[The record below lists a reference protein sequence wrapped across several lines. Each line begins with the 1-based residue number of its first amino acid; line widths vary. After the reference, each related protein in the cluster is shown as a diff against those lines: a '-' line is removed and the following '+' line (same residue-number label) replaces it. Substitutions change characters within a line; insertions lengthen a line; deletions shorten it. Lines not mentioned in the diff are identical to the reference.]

1 MSDSLKKFQSLLREL
16 FQFDRADL
24 EFGIYRI
31 MNYKK
36 DVIEKFIAED
46 LPKTITATL
55 KEGTLS
61 EQAHLAEEISA
72 VLEKIQENLGSDA
85 VDGDGNL
92 SATYHDTAIGKRYLQ
107 LVARNRGA
115 RNTAAIK
122 TSVFNHL
129 FSFFNRYYQEGD
141 FISKQRYSRKQRYAI
156 PYNGEEVYLHWANH
170 DQYYIKTTEHFNHY
184 TFQVPNITVH
194 FRLQAAELEQND
206 VKGDKKFFLSTTR
219 DIVWNRKKKELTIP
233 FEFRPLDEQGKNSRS
248 ALRQDQIND
257 QALEEILGK
266 VSVQEARTALM
277 GEHHQDADGKSISAL
292 EHHLRQYTRRNT
304 SDFFIHKDLKGFLSR
319 ELDFYLKNEMLN
331 LEEMERAGEDLVE
344 GWFQE
349 ARAIK
354 AVGNQ
359 IIDLLHQ
366 IESFQK
372 MLWEKRKFVTDTQY
386 CVTMRDINA
395 NFYPD
400 IAACESQWDEWK
412 ELLHID
418 EKEANLFNP
427 RKGVKQKRILFL
439 KQHPTL
445 VLDTK
450 HFPPKFTDQ
459 LLESF
464 DNLDEICD
472 GLLVKSENF
481 QALNFLSSQYD
492 QKINSVYIDPPYNTD
507 MSPILYK
514 NDYKHSTWLT
524 LIKQGIQ
531 LASTCMK
538 ESGVLCVAIDD
549 EEAYNLKALL
559 DSILGANSYAG
570 TIAVR
575 SNPGGR
581 DINTHLA
588 ICHDYCLL
596 YCKSKHKEMLLPREG
611 GVSIYEGQ
619 FRRTGGLSTPA
630 ERPNSEF
637 AFYYDPTNLNI
648 LGVGGVRVSEY
659 PSEYIPSVIHVWDE
673 NADKPSSI
681 EPKDFHEKFPIH
693 NSLLPTFKDGSRGVW
708 RWSDREKILSAIQ
721 KGSVF
726 IKKNQ
731 RGNIAVKIKG
741 ETQETYKPKT
751 IWEDKKYS
759 ATQHGTNLLKDIL
772 GTRGGFSYPKSVHT
786 VQDTIESTTYG
797 SGDAWILDYF
807 SGSGT
812 TGHAVINLNRAGN
825 GKNWRKFILVEM
837 GNHFDTVI
845 LPRLKKIIFTPE
857 WKDGLPDREPT
868 QGEIRRSPRLL
879 KYIRLESYEDTL
891 NSIDFDETT
900 TQRALELDEYLL
912 RYMLRWETKHS
923 DTLLNVEKLANPF
936 DYKLRAGNRLQEVVA
951 DIPETF
957 NYLLGLNVCTRKSL
971 YDGDRRYLVYRGK
984 TPDGRNTVVIWR
996 NTDGW
1001 KKSDLEKDKKFIAK
1015 HKLTDDANQ
1024 VFVNGDSLI
1033 REATSLDPLF
1043 KARMFAEVAA

>member
-1 MSDSLKKFQSLLREL
+1 MNDSLKKFQDLLREL
-16 FQFDRADL
+16 FQFDCADL
-24 EFGIYRI
+24 DFGIYRI
-31 MNYKK
+31 MNHKR
-36 DVIEKFIAED
+36 DVVEKFIAED
-46 LPKTITATL
+46 IPKSVSATL
-55 KEGTLS
+55 EKGVLA
-61 EQAHLAEEISA
+61 EQAHLAEEIKV
-72 VLEKIQENLGSDA
+72 VLEKIRDNLGQDA

-92 SATYHDTAIGKRYLQ
+92 VAAYRNSAIGKQYLE
-107 LVARNRGA
+107 LMDRNRGA
-115 RNTAAIK
+115 RNSEAVE
-122 TSVFNHL
+122 TSIFNHL
-129 FSFFNRYYQEGD
+129 FTFFSRYYQEGD

-156 PYNGEEVYLHWANH
+156 PYNGEEVHLYWANH
-170 DQYYIKTTEHFNHY
+170 DQYYIKTTEHFDHY
-184 TFQVPNITVH
+184 TFQSRDITVH
-194 FRLQAAELEQND
+194 FRVQDAELEQND
-206 VKGDKKFFLSTTR
+206 VKGDKNFFLPTTK
-219 DIVWNRKKKELTIP
+219 DITWDRKAKELTIP
-233 FEFRPLDEQGKNSRS
+233 FEFRSLNEHEKKSGGTQ
-248 ALRQDQIND
+248 RQDKIND
-257 QALEEILGK
+257 Q
-266 VSVQEARTALM
+266 T
-277 GEHHQDADGKSISAL
+277 
-292 EHHLRQYTRRNT
+292 
-304 SDFFIHKDLKGFLSR
+304 
-319 ELDFYLKNEMLN
+319 
-331 LEEMERAGEDLVE
+331 LEEMEHAGEDLAE

-349 ARAIK
+349 VRAIK
-354 AVGNQ
+354 TVGNQ
-359 IIDLLHQ
+359 IIDFLHQ

-372 MLWEKRKFVTDTQY
+372 MLWEKRKFITETQY
-386 CVTMRDINA
+386 CVTMGNIDPA
-395 NFYPD
+395 FYPD
-400 IAACESQWDEWK
+400 IAACESQWDEWR

-418 EKEANLFNP
+418 EEEANLFNP
-427 RKGVKQKRILFL
+427 SKDIKQKRILFL
-439 KQHPTL
+439 KQCPTL

-450 HFPPKFTDQ
+450 HFPPKFTDRV
-459 LLESF
+459 LESF

-481 QALNFLSSQYD
+481 QALNFLSRQYD

-524 LIKQGIQ
+524 LIQQGIQ
-531 LASTCMK
+531 LASKCMK

-559 DSILGANSYAG
+559 DSILGASRYAG

-611 GVSIYEGQ
+611 GISIYEGSL
-619 FRRTGGLSTPA
+619 RRTGGLSTPA

-637 AFYYDPTNLNI
+637 MFYYDPTNLNI
-648 LGVGGVRVSEY
+648 LGVGGARVNEY

-681 EPKDFHEKFPIH
+681 EPKDFHKKFPIH
-693 NSLLPTFKDGSRGVW
+693 DSLLPTFKDGSRGVW

-721 KGSVF
+721 EGDIF
-726 IKKNQ
+726 IKKDQ

-759 ATQHGTNLLKDIL
+759 ATQYGTNLLKNIL
-772 GTRGGFSYPKSVHT
+772 GARGEFSYPKSVHT

-797 SGDAWILDYF
+797 SDDAWILDYF

-812 TGHAVINLNRAGN
+812 TGHAVINLNRTGN

-857 WKDGLPDREPT
+857 WKDGLPNREPT
-868 QGEIRRSPRLL
+868 QGEVQHSPRLL

-891 NSIDFDETT
+891 NNIDFDETS
-900 TQRALELDEYLL
+900 TQKALKLDGYLL
-912 RYMLRWETKHS
+912 RYMLQWETKRS
-923 DTLLNVEKLANPF
+923 NTLLNTETLANPF
-936 DYKLRAGNRLQEVVA
+936 DYKLHTGNRLQEVAA

-957 NYLLGLNVCTRKSL
+957 NYLLGLHVQTRKL
-971 YDGDRRYLVYRGK
+971 LFDGKRRYLVYRGK
-984 TPDGRNTVVIWR
+984 TQDNRDTVIIWR

-1001 KKSDLEKDKKFIAK
+1001 QKNDLEKDKKFVAK
-1015 HKLTDDANQ
+1015 HKLTADADQ

-1033 REATSLDPLF
+1033 RQATSLDPLF
-1043 KARMFAEVAA
+1043 KARMFAEVEA